1 MNLKTPSRKK
11 RRTCY
16 DRLRARM
23 IAARRARRVDPAASA
38 AAQLLAIFTAMV
50 GQMPLTPPAPVR
62 YAAPSVSPA
71 WAERKQLAQRLGV
84 PVRYVEITMARGEVP
99 YSVLFHHIRGG
110 GVLRRDAMRV
120 LRTRAPEASIDWLD
134 HVEVTGRWSDLLLC
148 FVRSEY
154 DEDTDIKLL
163 QSTIAWLDTLS
174 PAQTLPGRRKPEQ
187 ASAAALL
194 LAPPA
199 RTPTRRTMRAGRR
212 VAGRE
217 AAATSTKSIPGDRRV
232 NKPNWK
238 LIEPFIKAVH
248 DLDSAISD
256 ADRIGDRAWDFEC
269 KAAEEGLG
277 PSGNTAFQHLHDA
290 LAELHR
296 AQKAVAAARDHL
308 GRIGA
313 KS

>member
-99 YSVLFHHIRGG
+99 YSVLFQHIRGG

-174 PAQTLPGRRKPEQ
+174 PRADIAGPAETGTGIGSGLAPSPSSKDSDTTNDEGGPKGRRP
-187 ASAAALL
+187 
-194 LAPPA
+194 
-199 RTPTRRTMRAGRR
+199 
-212 VAGRE
+212 
-217 AAATSTKSIPGDRRV
+217 
-232 NKPNWK
+232 
-238 LIEPFIKAVH
+238 
-248 DLDSAISD
+248 
-256 ADRIGDRAWDFEC
+256 
-269 KAAEEGLG
+269 
-277 PSGNTAFQHLHDA
+277 
-290 LAELHR
+290 
-296 AQKAVAAARDHL
+296 
-308 GRIGA
+308 
-313 KS
+313 